1 MRLDKYLKVA
11 RIIKRRTVAKE
22 LLELDRVEINS
33 RIAKPSTNINVGDI
47 LRLKLRDRYLTIQV
61 LKILE
66 NAKVE
71 QAPEMYTILE
81 EEYFEN

>member
-22 LLELDRVEINS
+22 LLELDRVEING

-47 LRLKLRDRYLTIQV
+47 LKLKLRDRYLTIQV

-71 QAPEMYTILE
+71 QASEMYTILE